1 MPSVIALFAVPLEN
15 ARRSGGT
22 YCTCPLR
29 PSVTLAKNTFP
40 SRVPGLC
47 LLRMQE
53 AQKGRLEDGLF
64 AFGEEVDVDGDLEDA
79 LLEFGRDLFGVD
91 DALGVLLSG
100 GDHGRGVVVDG
111 GEDGADVGV
120 GVFVVV
126 REVEVLDNLVFV

>member
-1 MPSVIALFAVPLEN
+1 
-15 ARRSGGT
+15 
-22 YCTCPLR
+22 
-29 PSVTLAKNTFP
+29 
-40 SRVPGLC
+40 
-47 LLRMQE
+47 MQE
-53 AQKGRLEDGLF
+53 TKKGRLEDGLF

-79 LLEFGRDLFGVD
+79 LLEFGRDLFGID
-91 DALGVLLSG
+91 DALGVLFRR